1 MRATSLAALLLWP
14 ALALGQTMYKCVD
27 RDKRVTYSNID
38 CERQGLTNSGVVVD
52 RSMTLPVAPPQDL
65 KPKPK
70 PAPAAP
76 AAAPAAPGPA
86 QPQVVEPK
94 VPPGDAGG
102 MPDLPTVKPPVK

>member
-1 MRATSLAALLLWP
+1 MRATLLAALILSP
-14 ALALGQTMYKCVD
+14 ALALGQTTMYKCVD

-52 RSMTLPVAPPQDL
+52 RSMTLPVAPAQDL

-70 PAPAAP
+70 PAPAP
-76 AAAPAAPGPA
+76 AAGPA

-94 VPPGDAGG
+94 VPPGSDTGG
-102 MPDLPTVKPPVK
+102 VPELPTVKPLVK